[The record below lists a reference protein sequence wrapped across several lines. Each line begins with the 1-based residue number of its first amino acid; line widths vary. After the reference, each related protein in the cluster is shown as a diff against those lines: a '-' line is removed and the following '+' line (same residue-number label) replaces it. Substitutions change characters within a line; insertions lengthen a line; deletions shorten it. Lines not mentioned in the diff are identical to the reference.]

1 MHAYTQRIFQEK
13 FLIDVAK
20 DEKKKKQNKKQKMYE
35 RYDTSRFSQ

>member
-20 DEKKKKQNKKQKMYE
+20 DEKKKKKKNQKMYE

>member
-20 DEKKKKQNKKQKMYE
+20 DEKKKKKKNQKMYE
-35 RYDTSRFSQ
+35 RYDTTRFSQ

>member
-20 DEKKKKQNKKQKMYE
+20 DEKKKHKKKQKMYE

>member
-20 DEKKKKQNKKQKMYE
+20 DEKKKKKKNQKIYE

>member
-20 DEKKKKQNKKQKMYE
+20 DEKKKKKKNQKMYE
-35 RYDTSRFSQ
+35 KNNTSRFSQ